1 MRALHVKLLRDL
13 ARMRGQALAI
23 ALVVAGGTSAFVVA
37 TSTYDSLRRSAE
49 GYYERARF
57 SDVFASLTRA
67 PETRAAEIA
76 RIPGVAAV
84 ETRVVA
90 AVVLDVAGVPEPVRG
105 RLVSIPDAGEP
116 TLNRLHLR
124 RGRLPRPD
132 AAEAAV
138 SEAFASANGL
148 APGDRVAAVINGRWQ
163 RLAITGVVLSPEY
176 VFQAGPGDL
185 LPDDRR
191 FGVLWMPRRALAAAL
206 DMDGAFNDVVLALAP
221 GASEPGVIAELD
233 RILAPYGGRG
243 AVGRD
248 RQPSAHILAQELE
261 QLRTQGLAI
270 PIVFL
275 AVAAFLLNVVLARL
289 VATER
294 SQIALLKAFG
304 YTDGA
309 VTRHYLAFALVI
321 VGAGV
326 LLGTAAGAWLG
337 QSLTAYYERY
347 FRFPVLV
354 YHLSPGTVLVGA
366 LVSAAAGLAGG
377 LGAVRRVAA
386 LPPAEAMRPAAPAR
400 YRPILVDRLG
410 MGRLLSQPTR
420 MILRHL
426 ERRPL
431 RAGLSTLGIA
441 LALAIVVVGS
451 AMGDSAEALLDTQF
465 GLVQRDD
472 VTITFREGMPPRVR
486 YEVARLPGVLH
497 AETFRTVPATL
508 RAGPRSYRGAVTGLP
523 AGATLRRVVDAS
535 GRVVPLPEAGLLL
548 GSTLARRLG
557 VGPGDFVTVE
567 VQEGRRPVRE
577 VAVSALV
584 DDLVGMSAYMEARA
598 LDRLVPEPGRVSGAF
613 LAVDERARPALYR
626 RLKETPGVAG
636 VSARVESI
644 ASFRR
649 TITETIRVLQ
659 VIEAAFAA
667 IIAVGVVY
675 NAARVSLAERSRELA
690 TLRVIGLTRGEI
702 SFILLGE
709 LAVLTALAIPLGL
722 ALGYGLTLLVFHAAR
737 SDLARLP
744 VTIRPATYAYAVLF
758 VVATAALSGLLVR
771 RRLDRLD
778 LVAVLKT
785 RE

>member
-1 MRALHVKLLRDL
+1 MRALHRKLLRDL

-23 ALVVAGGTSAFVVA
+23 ALVVAGGTSAFVA
-37 TSTYDSLRRSAE
+37 STSTYDSLRRSAAE
-49 GYYERARF
+49 YYERSRF
-57 SDVFASLTRA
+57 ADVFAALTRA

-105 RLVSIPDAGEP
+105 RLVSIPDTGEQV
-116 TLNRLHLR
+116 LNRLHLR

-132 AAEAAV
+132 APEAAV
-138 SEAFASANGL
+138 SEAFAEANRL
-148 APGDRVAAVINGRWQ
+148 APGDSVAAVINGRWQ
-163 RLAITGVVLSPEY
+163 RLALTGIVLSPEY

-191 FGVLWMPRRALAAAL
+191 FGVLWMPRRALEAAL
-206 DMDGAFNDVVLALAP
+206 DMDGAFNDVVVALAP
-221 GASEPGVIAELD
+221 GASEPDVIAEVD

-275 AVAAFLLNVVLARL
+275 AVAAFLLNIVLARV

-321 VGAGV
+321 VGAGA
-326 LLGTAAGAWLG
+326 LLGTVVGAWLG

-347 FRFPVLV
+347 FRFPALV
-354 YHLSPGTVLVGA
+354 YHLSPGAVLAGA
-366 LVSAAAGLAGG
+366 LVSAAAGLAGS

-386 LPPAEAMRPAAPAR
+386 LPPAEAMQPAAPAR
-400 YRPILVDRLG
+400 YRPLLVDRLG
-410 MGRLLSQPTR
+410 LGRLLSQPAR

-431 RAGLSTLGIA
+431 RAGLSALGIA
-441 LALAIVVVGS
+441 LALAIVVVGR
-451 AMGDSAEALLDTQF
+451 AMGDAAEALLDTQF
-465 GLVQRDD
+465 GLAQRDD

-523 AGATLRRVVDAS
+523 SGATLRRVVDAK
-535 GRVVPLPEAGLLL
+535 GRVVPLPAAGLLL
-548 GSTLARRLG
+548 GSTLAERLG
-557 VGPGDFVTVE
+557 VGPGDLVTVE
-567 VQEGRRPVRE
+567 AQEGRRHVRE

-598 LDRLVPEPGRVSGAF
+598 LDRLIPEPGLVSGAF

-649 TITETIRVLQ
+649 TVTETIRVLQ
-659 VIEAAFAA
+659 VIEAAFAG

-722 ALGYGLTLLVFHAAR
+722 ALGYGLTLLVFHAAH

-744 VTIRPATYAYAVLF
+744 VTIRPATYATSVLF